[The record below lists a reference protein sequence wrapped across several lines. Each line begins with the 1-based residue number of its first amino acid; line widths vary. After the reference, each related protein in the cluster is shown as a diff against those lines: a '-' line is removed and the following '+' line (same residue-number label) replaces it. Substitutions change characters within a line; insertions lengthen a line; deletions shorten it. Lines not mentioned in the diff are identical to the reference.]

1 LNRTVPALY
10 LRVFGFGDRAM
21 MPWVRWT
28 LMAAVSAAALG
39 GGEVRAAG
47 EAVQWIDG
55 PAAPTLSGSYLS
67 GRAAQRA
74 DDWAAAADF
83 TREALERD
91 PRNPVLLQRTFILM
105 LGAGRTDE
113 ARTLAERL
121 SAGGAE
127 GQLVTLFQIAED
139 VRAGRAEPAADR
151 MRRMSREGMGQFLHP
166 LLDAWVTL
174 ANGDAD
180 RAVAALAPLERTSGL
195 RPLLHLHTAL
205 IREQSGNLDAAAESY
220 AAALEAGP
228 ALRVVQAVSGFYRRT
243 GRAADADAAIAR
255 FMATSGDAGG
265 MLDPGATTPIVTT
278 PAEGMAEALF
288 NLAVAL
294 DQEGA
299 DETALF
305 YARIAL
311 HLRPDFAFA
320 RLVVGD
326 VLTQRKR
333 HTEALVEFRRVA
345 EVPALAW
352 TGRLRI
358 ADSLANLKREDEARD
373 TLTAMAQE
381 RPDRTDALVRLGD
394 LHRQAERFA
403 EAVGP
408 YTRALERT
416 TVIEPRHWGLFYA
429 RGIAH
434 ERSKQWPQAEAD
446 FLKAL
451 ELSPEQPYVLNYLGY
466 SWIDRGENLERGREM
481 VERAVRLRPNDGHIV
496 DSLGWAHFKLGNL
509 ADAVRYMERAV
520 ELKAMDPVINDH
532 LGDVYWA
539 VGRYSEARF
548 QWERALL
555 RAEEADLIAQ
565 IREKLGR
572 SIPRD
577 VAGAGRRP

>member
-1 LNRTVPALY
+1 
-10 LRVFGFGDRAM
+10 
-21 MPWVRWT
+21 
-28 LMAAVSAAALG
+28 
-39 GGEVRAAG
+39 
-47 EAVQWIDG
+47 
-55 PAAPTLSGSYLS
+55 
-67 GRAAQRA
+67 
-74 DDWAAAADF
+74 
-83 TREALERD
+83 
-91 PRNPVLLQRTFILM
+91 
-105 LGAGRTDE
+105 
-113 ARTLAERL
+113 
-121 SAGGAE
+121 
-127 GQLVTLFQIAED
+127 
-139 VRAGRAEPAADR
+139 
-151 MRRMSREGMGQFLHP
+151 
-166 LLDAWVTL
+166 
-174 ANGDAD
+174 
-180 RAVAALAPLERTSGL
+180 
-195 RPLLHLHTAL
+195 
-205 IREQSGNLDAAAESY
+205 
-220 AAALEAGP
+220 
-228 ALRVVQAVSGFYRRT
+228 
-243 GRAADADAAIAR
+243 
-255 FMATSGDAGG
+255 
-265 MLDPGATTPIVTT
+265 
-278 PAEGMAEALF
+278 
-288 NLAVAL
+288 
-294 DQEGA
+294 
-299 DETALF
+299 
-305 YARIAL
+305 
-311 HLRPDFAFA
+311 
-320 RLVVGD
+320 VVGD

-333 HTEALVEFRRVA
+333 HTEALAEFRRVA

-416 TVIEPRHWGLFYA
+416 TVIEPRHWGLYYA